1 MWPAENGD
9 ALPPPRGRE
18 PPAHGLRGQRAPCLP
33 HDRHVTR
40 FVPLPLGRRSAER
53 AAGPAARPGRGA
65 AALRLPPALGAAAA
79 GGLHREPQAIY
90 RLYCEEGLAIRPK
103 TPRRRR
109 SCRYREA
116 RPAAGAPNEIW
127 AMDFVSDALFNG
139 RRFRMLTVVD
149 CHTREALAI
158 VPRVSIPAFGV
169 VEVLDRLKRERG
181 APQTIRCDN
190 GPEFAGRVLDQWA
203 YFNAVELDFS
213 RPGKPTDNAHIESF
227 NARLR
232 LELLNASW
240 FLSMADARERTEAWR
255 REYNEERPHSAL
267 GDLTPREFIKEAG
280 AARRLA

>member
-1 MWPAENGD
+1 MVTPS
-9 ALPPPRGRE
+9 RRRE
-18 PPAHGLRGQRAPCLP
+18 VVSYLRTAYDVSERRAC
-33 HDRHVTR
+33 RTVGMSR
-40 FVPLPLGRRSAER
+40 ASYRYRSVADPQSELR
-53 AAGPAARPGRGA
+53 VRLRDLAAARVRYGYRRLWVL
-65 AALRLPPALGAAAA
+65 LR
-79 GGLHREPQAIY
+79 REGYTVNHKRIY
-90 RLYCEEGLAIRPK
+90 RLYREEGLAIRTK

-109 SCRYREA
+109 SSRYREA
-116 RPAAGAPNEIW
+116 RPVAGAANEVW
-127 AMDFVSDALFNG
+127 AMDFVADALFDG

-169 VEVLDRLKRERG
+169 VEALDRLKRERG

-190 GPEFAGRVLDQWA
+190 GPEFAGRALDQWA
-203 YFNAVELDFS
+203 YFNQVELDFS

-240 FLSMADARERTEAWR
+240 FLSMADARERIEAWR

-267 GDLTPREFIKEAG
+267 GAG
-280 AARRLA
+280 QSRSSCSSWAR

>member
-1 MWPAENGD
+1 MVTPS
-9 ALPPPRGRE
+9 RRRE
-18 PPAHGLRGQRAPCLP
+18 VVSHLRTAYGVSERRAC
-33 HDRHVTR
+33 RTIGMSR
-40 FVPLPLGRRSAER
+40 ASYRYRSVADPQNELR
-53 AAGPAARPGRGA
+53 VRLRDLAAARVRYGYRRLWVL
-65 AALRLPPALGAAAA
+65 LR
-79 GGLHREPQAIY
+79 REGYTVNHKRIY
-90 RLYCEEGLAIRPK
+90 RLYREEGLAIRTK

-116 RPAAGAPNEIW
+116 RPAAGAPNEVW
-127 AMDFVSDALFNG
+127 AMDFVADALFNG

-169 VEVLDRLKRERG
+169 IEVLDRLKRERG

-203 YFNAVELDFS
+203 YFNQVELDFS
-213 RPGKPTDNAHIESF
+213 RPGKPTDNAYIESF

-232 LELLNASW
+232 QELLNASW

-267 GDLTPREFIKEAG
+267 GDLTPMEFIEEAG
-280 AARRLA
+280 AARKLA